1 MIKVI
6 VEKNKI
12 EMSGHA
18 MYDDYGRDIVCSA
31 ASSIL
36 TTTVN
41 ACLTLKENSI
51 KYMVSEKGVTI
62 NNTSCDDIT
71 NKLLTNMIKLLKEL
85 QEEYPENIEVKER

>member
-6 VEKNKI
+6 AEKNKI

-51 KYMVSEKGVTI
+51 KYMVSEEGVTI
-62 NNTSCDDIT
+62 NNISCDDIT

>member
-12 EMSGHA
+12 EMLGHA
-18 MYDDYGRDIVCSA
+18 MYDDYGRDIV
-31 ASSIL
+31 

-62 NNTSCDDIT
+62 NNISCDDIT